1 MSIIFRN
8 TPGSEPFTFDSLG
21 NGWQQDRVI
30 RPGGYPYYHYIQT
43 ETGAGKI
50 EIDGRHYIL
59 KEQEGMLIAPF
70 VRHSYE
76 KTTDEWYTLFA
87 TFTGTVENALP
98 QMLGNRRFILTGSDQ
113 GKRIADLVSDC
124 LDIYSAS
131 PVDEA
136 SLSVECYRLL
146 VYFTERSSAEQ
157 TAEDPLYQRYVD
169 PVIREIEIN
178 YSLALTVE
186 ELSRMVFITP
196 QYLSRLFR
204 RFLGCSTYEYLTS
217 CRIGKA
223 KQLLITNPR
232 LEIQDIARKTGFSD
246 ASHFIAVFKK
256 MTGFTPMEF
265 RRMN

>member
-8 TPGSEPFTFDSLG
+8 TPVSEPFTFDSLG

-113 GKRIADLVSDC
+113 GKRIEDLVSDC

-136 SLSVECYRLL
+136 TLSVECYRPHRRR
-146 VYFTERSSAEQ
+146 TEPDGILYRCPESARYPAISFIRS
-157 TAEDPLYQRYVD
+157 PH
-169 PVIREIEIN
+169 
-178 YSLALTVE
+178 
-186 ELSRMVFITP
+186 
-196 QYLSRLFR
+196 
-204 RFLGCSTYEYLTS
+204 
-217 CRIGKA
+217 
-223 KQLLITNPR
+223 
-232 LEIQDIARKTGFSD
+232 FS
-246 ASHFIAVFKK
+246 KK
-256 MTGFTPMEF
+256 Y
-265 RRMN
+265 R

>member
-1 MSIIFRN
+1 MPIIFRN
-8 TPGSEPFTFDSLG
+8 TPVNEPFTFDSLG
-21 NGWQQDRVI
+21 NGWNQDRVI
-30 RPGGYPYYHYIQT
+30 RPRGYPYYHYIQT
-43 ETGAGKI
+43 ETGAGKV
-50 EIDGRHYIL
+50 EIDGRHYTL

-87 TFTGTVENALP
+87 TFTGTAENVLP
-98 QMLGNRRFILTGSDQ
+98 QMLGNRRFILTGAEQ
-113 GKRIADLVSDC
+113 GKRIAELISGC
-124 LDIYSAS
+124 IDICNAS
-131 PVDEA
+131 PADEA
-136 SLSVECYRLL
+136 ALSVECYRLL
-146 VYFTERSSAEQ
+146 VYFTEKSSAEQ

-169 PVIREIEIN
+169 PVIREIERN
-178 YSLALTVE
+178 YSLGLTVE

-223 KQLLITNPR
+223 KQLLITDPR